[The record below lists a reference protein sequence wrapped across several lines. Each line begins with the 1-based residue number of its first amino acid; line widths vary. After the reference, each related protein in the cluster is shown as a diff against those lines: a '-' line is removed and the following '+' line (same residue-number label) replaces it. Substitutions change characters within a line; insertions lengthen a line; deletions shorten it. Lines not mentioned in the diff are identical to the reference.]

1 MDTLRFVIGAITG
14 HRLRS
19 SLSAL
24 GVAIG
29 VAAVILLTSLGEGT
43 RDYIASQFAQFGTSL
58 IAINPGKVQ
67 TIGMPGVLGG
77 TTHKLTIDD
86 AEALRQV
93 PGIDYLVPLAMGQA
107 RVEGGGRG
115 RSVYIYGVGHEAPD
129 VWKIPVGQ
137 GSFLPP
143 IDPRR
148 QGSQAVLG
156 PKLARELFEK
166 ESPLGKRVRI
176 GSRTFL
182 VTGVMVP
189 KGQMLGFDLDDC
201 AYIPVAS
208 AMALFKIDEL
218 NEIDVMASST
228 EVIPGVVAGMR
239 EILMDRHRGEEDFTI
254 TTQMEMLETFGR
266 IISIV
271 TVAVSG
277 IAGISLLV
285 GAIGILTIMWISVHE
300 RTNEIGVLR
309 ALGETPAGVA
319 RLFLL
324 EAIII
329 AAAGGAAG
337 AAGGF
342 GIGALIRLLVP
353 AMPLSTPP
361 LAVVAALTMSAVVGA
376 ASGYLPARRA
386 AALDP
391 VEALRAE

>member
-1 MDTLRFVIGAITG
+1 MDTLKFVIGAITG

-19 SLSAL
+19 GLSAL

-43 RDYIASQFAQFGTSL
+43 REYIAAQFSQFGTSL

-86 AEALRQV
+86 AEALRQI
-93 PGIDYLVPLAMGQA
+93 PGVDSLVPLVIGQA

-115 RSVYIYGVGHEAPD
+115 RSVFIYGVNHQVPETWSFA
-129 VWKIPVGQ
+129 IGQ
-137 GSFLPP
+137 GSFLPA

-148 QGSQAVLG
+148 QGSQVVLG
-156 PKLARELFEK
+156 PKLGHELFGK
-166 ESPLGKRVRI
+166 KSPLGQRVRI
-176 GSRTFL
+176 GGRSFL
-182 VTGVMVP
+182 VIGLMEA
-189 KGQMLGFDLDDC
+189 KGQMLGWDLDDC

-208 AMALFKIDEL
+208 AMALFKVDEL
-218 NEIDVMASST
+218 NEIDVLAHST
-228 EVIPGVVAGMR
+228 EAIPRIVEQTR
-239 EILMDRHRGEEDFTI
+239 ELLMDRHRDQEDFTI

-309 ALGETPAGVA
+309 ALGETPGGVA

-337 AAGGF
+337 VAAGY

-353 AMPLSTPP
+353 ALPLSTPAF
-361 LAVVAALTMSAVVGA
+361 AVIAALVMSALVGA
-376 ASGYLPARRA
+376 GSGYLPARRA

-391 VEALRAE
+391 VDALRAE